1 MKNTHFVQE
10 SLLLENKFI
19 SSSQVLNKNRNDFK
33 MNDKIILKTNLWEIK
48 KLQVNIKFYQ
58 ALGVDWILL
67 GAFDRLNEGEI
78 KEILALNETYQKAGI
93 GLILSFDISNLMGK
107 LLGTNPSEIDFADP
121 KIRKG
126 LYHFLAFL
134 IKHGIRGFDLRG
146 IEKLVNKGNNLL
158 EALRELNKNTFFN
171 KEILSMAEIAAPK
184 KTLLALGNPNL
195 STLSLI
201 RPKGEV
207 GDLFGLASDFV
218 RANSGLC
225 LCFDNFDQ
233 SDINFYNYP
242 LSAKRLIYM
251 TLFFLKGSLYIEEDD
266 LDIEDVKFL
275 RELFTHKD
283 EAKKLVKTQTILPKE
298 KDILA
303 FIRYGEG
310 KKVLFLANLSEKE
323 VLLDLAFKVMDY
335 KDYKYLAGSIT
346 RRTLYRTTLLRPYE
360 AVAFINCK

>member
-1 MKNTHFVQE
+1 MK
-10 SLLLENKFI
+10 
-19 SSSQVLNKNRNDFK
+19 
-33 MNDKIILKTNLWEIK
+33 DKIILKTNLWEIK

-67 GAFDRLNEGEI
+67 GAFERLNEGEI
-78 KEILALNETYQKAGI
+78 KEILALNEAYQKAGI
-93 GLILSFDISNLMGK
+93 GLILSFDISKLMGK
-107 LLGTNPSEIDFADP
+107 LLGTNPLEIDFSDP
-121 KIRKG
+121 KIRQG
-126 LYHFLAFL
+126 LYHFLGYL
-134 IKHGIRGFDLRG
+134 IRHGIKGFDLVCLEELEMNDG
-146 IEKLVNKGNNLL
+146 GLVP
-158 EALRELNKNTFFN
+158 AVRELNKNTFFN
-171 KEILSMAEIAAPK
+171 KDILSLAEVNVDK
-184 KTLLALGNPNL
+184 KTLLALASPKI
-195 STLSLI
+195 SCLSLV
-201 RPKGEV
+201 RPREKFENIMA
-207 GDLFGLASDFV
+207 LTKDFERV
-218 RANSGLC
+218 NSGLC

-283 EAKKLVKTQTILPKE
+283 EAKKLVRTQKILPKE

-360 AVAFINCK
+360 ALAFINCK